1 MRGIR
6 RQRRFGNGS
15 AILLTGALLS
25 GVSCGKA
32 AAPPPPPPPAVEVA
46 PVVARDVPIVKEWIG
61 SLDGFVNAE
70 IRPQVEGYLL
80 RQDYKEGSFVKR
92 GTVLFEID
100 PRQFQASLNQVKGD
114 LERNE
119 AALAR
124 AKLEVQR
131 FTPLVS
137 QRAISQQELD
147 NAISAERQAQAN
159 VDAARANVERA
170 QLSRDWSHVV
180 SPIDGVAGIAKA
192 QVGNLVSPQT
202 LMTTVS
208 QVDPIKVYF
217 SPSEQE
223 YLQWSQQ
230 SHGGLVGSDP
240 KSKGILTLIL
250 SDGSEYPLHGD
261 PLLQDRSIDPR
272 TGTLQVAGVFPNP
285 DRLLRPGQYARVRAA
300 TGVRRGAIL
309 VPQRAVSELQ
319 GSYQVAVVGPDNR
332 VEIRPIQT
340 ADRTGPFW
348 VVTKG
353 LSPGERIV
361 IEGTQKVRPGAL
373 VDPKPVAA
381 ASGPSASPG
390 APASSSAASSNG
402 AR

>member
-1 MRGIR
+1 MPLRLGLGMTR
-6 RQRRFGNGS
+6 RNSGKKRALGA
-15 AILLTGALLS
+15 AIALL
-25 GVSCGKA
+25 GAIACRKA
-32 AAPPPPPPPAVEVA
+32 AAPAPPPPATVEVA
-46 PVVARDVPIVKEWIG
+46 PVVASDVPVVKEWIG
-61 SLDGFVNAE
+61 TLDGYVNAE

-80 RQDYKEGSFVKR
+80 RQDYREGSFVKR

-100 PRQFQASLNQVKGD
+100 PRQFQASLDQMRGELSRNQ
-114 LERNE
+114 

-124 AKLEVQR
+124 ARLDVQR
-131 FTPLVS
+131 FTPLVKEK
-137 QRAISQQELD
+137 AVSQQELD
-147 NAISAERQAQAN
+147 NALSAERQAQAN

-170 QLSRDWSHVV
+170 QLSRDWSRVV
-180 SPIDGVAGIAKA
+180 SPIDGIAGIAKA

-223 YLQWSQQ
+223 YLQWSQT
-230 SHGGLVGSDP
+230 GGLMGGG
-240 KSKGILTLIL
+240 KGKGMLQLVL
-250 SDGSEYPLHGD
+250 SDGSEYPLRGD

-272 TGTLQVAGVFPNP
+272 TGTLQLAGVFPNP
-285 DRLLRPGQYARVRAA
+285 DRLLRPGQYARVRATTA
-300 TGVRRGAIL
+300 VRHGAIL
-309 VPQRAVSELQ
+309 VPQRAVTELQ
-319 GSYQVAVVGPDNR
+319 GSYQVAVVGPGNK

-340 ADRTGPFW
+340 ADRIGSSW

-361 IEGTQKVRPGAL
+361 VEGTQKVRPGAV
-373 VDPKPVAA
+373 VDPRPVAA
-381 ASGPSASPG
+381 AQEAQQGVPGTPSSGSA
-390 APASSSAASSNG
+390 G

>member
-1 MRGIR
+1 M
-6 RQRRFGNGS
+6 
-15 AILLTGALLS
+15 AAALLGALA
-25 GVSCGKA
+25 CRKA
-32 AAPPPPPPPAVEVA
+32 AAPPPPPPAVVDVA
-46 PVVARDVPIVKEWIG
+46 QVVAQDVPVMKEWIG

-70 IRPQVEGYLL
+70 IRPEVEGYLL

-124 AKLEVQR
+124 AKLDVQR
-131 FTPLVS
+131 FTPLVA

-147 NAISAERQAQAN
+147 NAISAQRQAQAN

-170 QLSRDWSHVV
+170 QLSRDWSRVV
-180 SPIDGVAGIAKA
+180 SPIDGIAGIAKA

-223 YLQWSQQ
+223 YLQWSQN
-230 SHGGLVGSDP
+230 GGQIGGQIDGLHPKGMLQLV
-240 KSKGILTLIL
+240 L
-250 SDGSEYPLHGD
+250 SDGSEYPLRGD
-261 PLLQDRSIDPR
+261 PLLQDRNIDPR

-285 DRLLRPGQYARVRAA
+285 DSRLRPGQYARVRAV
-300 TGVRRGAIL
+300 TGVRHAAIL
-309 VPQRAVSELQ
+309 VPQRAVTELQ
-319 GSYQVAVVGPDNR
+319 GNYQVAVVGPDNK

-340 ADRTGPFW
+340 ADRTGRYW

-361 IEGTQKVRPGAL
+361 VEGTQKVRAGAV
-373 VDPKPVAA
+373 VDPHPARET
-381 ASGPSASPG
+381 ASDSASAPPSASSAVSPG
-390 APASSSAASSNG
+390 V
-402 AR
+402 R

>member
-1 MRGIR
+1 M
-6 RQRRFGNGS
+6 
-15 AILLTGALLS
+15 AAALLGALA
-25 GVSCGKA
+25 CRKA
-32 AAPPPPPPPAVEVA
+32 TAPPPPPPAVVEVA
-46 PVVARDVPIVKEWIG
+46 PVVAQDVPIMKEWIG

-70 IRPQVEGYLL
+70 IRPEVEGYLL
-80 RQDYKEGSFVKR
+80 RQVYKEGSFVKK

-124 AKLEVQR
+124 AKLDVQR
-131 FTPLVS
+131 LTPLVA
-137 QRAISQQELD
+137 QRAVSQQELD
-147 NAISAERQAQAN
+147 NAISAQRQAQAN

-170 QLSRDWSHVV
+170 QLSRDWSRVV
-180 SPIDGVAGIAKA
+180 SPIDGIAGIAKA

-223 YLQWSQQ
+223 YLQWSQN
-230 SHGGLVGSDP
+230 GGQIGQIDGLHPKGMLQLV
-240 KSKGILTLIL
+240 L
-250 SDGSEYPLHGD
+250 SDGSEYPLRGD
-261 PLLQDRSIDPR
+261 PVIQDRNIDPR

-285 DRLLRPGQYARVRAA
+285 ERRLRPGQYARVRAV
-300 TGVRRGAIL
+300 TGVRHAAIL
-309 VPQRAVSELQ
+309 VPQRAVTELQ
-319 GSYQVAVVGPDNR
+319 GSYQVAVVGSDNR
-332 VEIRPIQT
+332 VEIRPVEI

-361 IEGTQKVRPGAL
+361 IEGTQKVRPGAI
-373 VDPKPVAA
+373 VDPKPVSA
-381 ASGPSASPG
+381 ASEASASPG
-390 APASSSAASSNG
+390 SPSSAPPAG

>member
-1 MRGIR
+1 MRGIL
-6 RQRRFGNGS
+6 
-15 AILLTGALLS
+15 AAALV
-25 GVSCGKA
+25 GVVSCRKA
-32 AAPPPPPPPAVEVA
+32 ATPPPPPPAAVEVA

-61 SLDGFVNAE
+61 TLDGFVNAE

-92 GTVLFEID
+92 GAVLFEID

-131 FTPLVS
+131 LTPLVGE
-137 QRAISQQELD
+137 RAVSQQELD
-147 NAISAERQAQAN
+147 NAISAARQAQAN

-170 QLSRDWSHVV
+170 QLSRDWSRVV
-180 SPIDGVAGIAKA
+180 SPIDGIAGIAKA

-223 YLQWSQQ
+223 YLQWSQ
-230 SHGGLVGSDP
+230 LTNAIVGSDP

-250 SDGSEYPLHGD
+250 SDGSEYPPKGD

-272 TGTLQVAGVFPNP
+272 TGTMQVAGVFPNP

-332 VEIRPIQT
+332 VEIRPVET

-361 IEGTQKVRPGAL
+361 IEGTQKVRPGAV
-373 VDPKPVAA
+373 VDPKPVATT
-381 ASGPSASPG
+381 SASPATPG
-390 APASSSAASSNG
+390 PAASTTSGSSAG

>member
-1 MRGIR
+1 
-6 RQRRFGNGS
+6 
-15 AILLTGALLS
+15 
-25 GVSCGKA
+25 
-32 AAPPPPPPPAVEVA
+32 VA

-70 IRPQVEGYLL
+70 IRPEVEGYLL

-92 GTVLFEID
+92 GAVLFEID

-124 AKLEVQR
+124 AKLDVQR
-131 FTPLVS
+131 LTPLVG
-137 QRAISQQELD
+137 QRAVSQQELD
-147 NAISAERQAQAN
+147 NAISAARQAQAN

-170 QLSRDWSHVV
+170 QLSRDWSRVV
-180 SPIDGVAGIAKA
+180 SPIDGIAGIAKA

-223 YLQWSQQ
+223 YLQWSENGGQI
-230 SHGGLVGSDP
+230 GGLHP
-240 KSKGILTLIL
+240 KGMLQLVL
-250 SDGSEYPLHGD
+250 ADGSEYPLRGD
-261 PLLQDRSIDPR
+261 PLLQDRNIDPR

-285 DRLLRPGQYARVRAA
+285 DNRLRPGQYARVRAV

-319 GSYQVAVVGPDNR
+319 GGYQVAVVGPDNR
-332 VEIRPIQT
+332 VEIRPVET

-361 IEGTQKVRPGAL
+361 IEGTQKVRPGA
-373 VDPKPVAA
+373 VVEPKPVAA
-381 ASGPSASPG
+381 ATGTPPTPG
-390 APASSSAASSNG
+390 APASSSSASSGG

>member
-1 MRGIR
+1 MT
-6 RQRRFGNGS
+6 
-15 AILLTGALLS
+15 AALLGALA
-25 GVSCGKA
+25 CRKA
-32 AAPPPPPPPAVEVA
+32 AAPPPPPPAVVEVA
-46 PVVARDVPIVKEWIG
+46 SVVAQDVPIVKEWIG

-70 IRPQVEGYLL
+70 IRPEVEGYLL
-80 RQDYKEGSFVKR
+80 RQVYKEGSFVKR

-119 AALAR
+119 AALSR
-124 AKLEVQR
+124 AKLDVQR
-131 FTPLVS
+131 LTPLVA
-137 QRAISQQELD
+137 QRAVSQQELD
-147 NAISAERQAQAN
+147 NAISAQRQAQAN
-159 VDAARANVERA
+159 VDAAHANVERA
-170 QLSRDWSHVV
+170 QLSRDWSRVV
-180 SPIDGVAGIAKA
+180 SPIDGIAGIAKA

-223 YLQWSQQ
+223 YLQWSQN
-230 SHGGLVGSDP
+230 GGQIGQIDGLHPKGMLQLV
-240 KSKGILTLIL
+240 L
-250 SDGSEYPLHGD
+250 SDGSEYPLRGD
-261 PLLQDRSIDPR
+261 PLLQDRNIDPR

-285 DRLLRPGQYARVRAA
+285 DRRLRPGQYARVRAV
-300 TGVRRGAIL
+300 TGVRHAAIL

-332 VEIRPIQT
+332 IEIRPVET
-340 ADRTGPFW
+340 AERTGTFL

-361 IEGTQKVRPGAL
+361 IEGTQKVRPGAV
-373 VDPKPVAA
+373 VDPKPMAA
-381 ASGPSASPG
+381 AAVSPASTPASAS
-390 APASSSAASSNG
+390 SAG

>member
-6 RQRRFGNGS
+6 RHLRSGRGS
-15 AILLTGALLS
+15 AVLVAALLS
-25 GVSCGKA
+25 GVSCRKA
-32 AAPPPPPPPAVEVA
+32 AAPPAPPPAAVEVA
-46 PVVARDVPIVKEWIG
+46 PVAASDVPIVKEWIG

-80 RQDYKEGSFVKR
+80 RQDYREGSFVKR

-137 QRAISQQELD
+137 QRAVSQQELD
-147 NAISAERQAQAN
+147 NAISAQRQAQAN

-170 QLSRDWSHVV
+170 QLSRDWSRVV
-180 SPIDGVAGIAKA
+180 SPIDGIAGIAKS

-230 SHGGLVGSDP
+230 SHGSLVGSDP
-240 KSKGILTLIL
+240 KSKGILQLVL
-250 SDGSEYPLHGD
+250 SDGSQYPLRGD
-261 PLLQDRSIDPR
+261 PYLQDRSIDSR
-272 TGTLQVAGVFPNP
+272 TGTLQVAGIFPNP
-285 DRLLRPGQYARVRAA
+285 DRLLRPGQYARVRAV

-309 VPQRAVSELQ
+309 VPQRAVTELQ
-319 GSYQVAVVGPDNR
+319 GSYQVAVVGADNR
-332 VEIRPIQT
+332 VEIRPIET
-340 ADRTGPFW
+340 ADRTGPYW

-353 LSPGERIV
+353 LTPGERIV
-361 IEGTQKVRPGAL
+361 VEGTQKVRAGAVVEPHL
-373 VDPKPVAA
+373 VAEAASGSAASPAA
-381 ASGPSASPG
+381 ASSPASPVQV
-390 APASSSAASSNG
+390 
-402 AR
+402 R

>member
-1 MRGIR
+1 MPLRWMRR
-6 RQRRFGNGS
+6 DS
-15 AILLTGALLS
+15 AKKLGAAAVLLS
-25 GVSCGKA
+25 ALACRKA
-32 AAPPPPPPPAVEVA
+32 AAPPAPPPATVEVLS
-46 PVVARDVPIVKEWIG
+46 VATADVPVVKEWIG
-61 SLDGFVNAE
+61 TLDGYVNAE

-80 RQDYKEGSFVKR
+80 RQDYREGSFVKR

-100 PRQFQASLNQVKGD
+100 ARQFQASLDQMRGELSRNQ
-114 LERNE
+114 

-124 AKLEVQR
+124 AKLDVER
-131 FTPLVS
+131 FTPLVKEK
-137 QRAISQQELD
+137 AVSQQELD
-147 NAISAERQAQAN
+147 NALSAERQAQAN

-170 QLSRDWSHVV
+170 QLSRDWSRVV
-180 SPIDGVAGIAKA
+180 SPIDGIAGIAKA

-223 YLQWSQQ
+223 YLQWSQN
-230 SHGGLVGSDP
+230 GGLMGGG
-240 KSKGILTLIL
+240 KGKGMLQLIL
-250 SDGSEYPLHGD
+250 SDGSEYPLRGD

-272 TGTLQVAGVFPNP
+272 TGTLQLAGVFPNP
-285 DRLLRPGQYARVRAA
+285 DRLLRPGQYARVRA
-300 TGVRRGAIL
+300 TTSVRHGAIL
-309 VPQRAVSELQ
+309 VPQRAVTELQ
-319 GSYQVAVVGPDNR
+319 GNYQVAVVGPGNK

-340 ADRTGPFW
+340 ADRIGSSW

-361 IEGTQKVRPGAL
+361 VEGTQKVRPGAV
-373 VDPKPVAA
+373 VDPRP
-381 ASGPSASPG
+381 
-390 APASSSAASSNG
+390 AASSQAAQQGGPGTPSSGSVG

>member
-1 MRGIR
+1 MPLRWMRR
-6 RQRRFGNGS
+6 DS
-15 AILLTGALLS
+15 AKKLGAAAVLLS
-25 GVSCGKA
+25 ALACRKA
-32 AAPPPPPPPAVEVA
+32 AAPPAPPPATVEVLS
-46 PVVARDVPIVKEWIG
+46 VATADVPVVKEWIG
-61 SLDGFVNAE
+61 TLDGYVNAE

-80 RQDYKEGSFVKR
+80 RQDYREGSFVKR

-100 PRQFQASLNQVKGD
+100 ARQFQASLDQMRGELSRNQ
-114 LERNE
+114 

-124 AKLEVQR
+124 AKLDVER
-131 FTPLVS
+131 FTPLVKEK
-137 QRAISQQELD
+137 AVSQQELD
-147 NAISAERQAQAN
+147 NALSAERQAQAN

-170 QLSRDWSHVV
+170 QLSRDWSRVV
-180 SPIDGVAGIAKA
+180 SPIDGIAGIAKA

-223 YLQWSQQ
+223 YLQWSQN
-230 SHGGLVGSDP
+230 GGLMGGG
-240 KSKGILTLIL
+240 KGKGMLQLIL
-250 SDGSEYPLHGD
+250 SDGSEYPLRGD

-272 TGTLQVAGVFPNP
+272 TGTLQLAGVFPNP
-285 DRLLRPGQYARVRAA
+285 DRLLRPGQYARVRA
-300 TGVRRGAIL
+300 TTSVRHGAIL
-309 VPQRAVSELQ
+309 VPQRAVTELQ
-319 GSYQVAVVGPDNR
+319 GNYQVAVVGPGNK

-340 ADRTGPFW
+340 ADRIGSSW

-361 IEGTQKVRPGAL
+361 VEGTQKVRPGAV
-373 VDPKPVAA
+373 VDPRPAA
-381 ASGPSASPG
+381 PSQAAQQNGPG
-390 APASSSAASSNG
+390 TASSGSVG